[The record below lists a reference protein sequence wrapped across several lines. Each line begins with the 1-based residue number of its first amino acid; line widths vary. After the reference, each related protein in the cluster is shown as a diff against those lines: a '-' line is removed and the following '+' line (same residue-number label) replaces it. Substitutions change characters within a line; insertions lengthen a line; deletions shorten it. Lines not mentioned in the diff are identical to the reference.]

1 MKYTI
6 RLTFPSQG
14 TRLWDCGHYAALH
27 KCWTGLSPF
36 AAFLSKKHTLAA
48 PLVTHQDITMQN
60 SKVSLLDMSSSFFIR
75 HYLKNPLTFCF
86 HHLLICLNSEGTFSK
101 TGLHKCI
108 KHRMLSQYFGKT
120 LTEDPNRNQLR
131 AARHCLHHIIA
142 RGRACEL
149 VFGTPTCASASE
161 HAITTNR
168 QTVRN
173 EIEDINTGK
182 TANWG

>member
-6 RLTFPSQG
+6 WLAFPSQG
-14 TRLWDCGHYAALH
+14 TRLWDCAHYAVPH

-60 SKVSLLDMSSSFFIR
+60 NEVSLLDMSSSFFIR
-75 HYLKNPLTFCF
+75 HYLKNPLSFCF

-101 TGLHKCI
+101 SGLIEGIIPWDTITKTQPTIPTRFRETNCGQSGFACI
-108 KHRMLSQYFGKT
+108 TNSHEVEPQ
-120 LTEDPNRNQLR
+120 
-131 AARHCLHHIIA
+131 
-142 RGRACEL
+142 L
-149 VFGTPTCASASE
+149 VFDTPTCDNTSERASTADQRMARKVE
-161 HAITTNR
+161 
-168 QTVRN
+168 
-173 EIEDINTGK
+173 EGINTGK